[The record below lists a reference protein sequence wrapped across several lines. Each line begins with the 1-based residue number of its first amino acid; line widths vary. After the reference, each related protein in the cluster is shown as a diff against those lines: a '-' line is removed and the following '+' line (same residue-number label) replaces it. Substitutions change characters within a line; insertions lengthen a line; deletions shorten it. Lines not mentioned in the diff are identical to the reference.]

1 MIIESIEGNGRI
13 IRCMVKESSPGLM
26 EKNI

>member
-1 MIIESIEGNGRI
+1 MIIESIGVNGRI
-13 IRCMVKESSPGLM
+13 TRCMVKESLPGLM